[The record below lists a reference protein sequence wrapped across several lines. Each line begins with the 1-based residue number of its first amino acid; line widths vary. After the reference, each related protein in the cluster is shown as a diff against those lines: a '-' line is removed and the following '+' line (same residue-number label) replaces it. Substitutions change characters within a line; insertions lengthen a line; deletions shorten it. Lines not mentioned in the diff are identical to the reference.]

1 MTLQLLLQERF
12 LILEQWSTI
21 KMTDK
26 QPVYILPENVS
37 RTLGRDAQRNN
48 ILAAKIVADI
58 VKTTLGP
65 KGMDKMLVDS
75 TGNIVVTNDGVTIL
89 EEIQLE
95 HPAAKMIAEIAKTQ
109 ENEVGDGTTTV
120 AMLAGKLLENA
131 EKLLD
136 KKIHPTV
143 IIKGYKL
150 AAERAKEFLHE
161 ISSEVDNKHVLK
173 QIAMTAMTGKGAEG
187 NREQLADLIVAA
199 LDQVSNARS
208 IDLSTIKIVK
218 QKGNAIEDSELV
230 HGIVIDKDAANE
242 AMPKK
247 VGNANVLLVDFALEL
262 RSPETETKISVS
274 TPEQLQQFIASE
286 EYALQEMT
294 KKIISSG
301 AKAIFCQK
309 GIDDV
314 AQYYLAKAGIVAYRR
329 VAKSD
334 MEKLAMATSGRIVSS
349 LHEIKEEDL
358 GFAEVVEQI
367 KKSDDTITYVKG
379 CRNPKAVTILLRG
392 STDHVLDEIERAV
405 KDGLGDVAAAVKDG
419 KVVSG
424 GGAVE
429 MELARRLR
437 AFARTLGGREQL
449 AVEEFASAL
458 ESIPETLAENAGLDP
473 ITVMAELKQRHESGN
488 ARDGINLFS
497 NRIED
502 CLAAGI
508 VEPMRV
514 KLQAVSSASEVAT
527 MILRID
533 DVLVASGT
541 KASVMPRNSYDGM
554 E

>member
-1 MTLQLLLQERF
+1 MTE
-12 LILEQWSTI
+12 S
-21 KMTDK
+21 K

-37 RTLGRDAQRNN
+37 RTIGRDAQRNN
-48 ILAAKIVADI
+48 ILAARIVADV

-75 TGNIVVTNDGVTIL
+75 AGNIIVTNDGVTIL

-109 ENEVGDGTTTV
+109 EREVGDGTTTV
-120 AMLAGKLLENA
+120 AMLAGKFLENA

-150 AAERAKEFLHE
+150 AADQAKKILME
-161 ISSEVDNKHVLK
+161 ISVPVDNKNVLK

-187 NREQLADLIVAA
+187 NRDQLAELIVSS
-199 LDQVSNARS
+199 LDQVGSGRTV
-208 IDLSTIKIVK
+208 DLEYVKIVK
-218 QKGNAIEDSELV
+218 EKGDSIESSELV
-230 HGIVIDKDAANE
+230 HGIVIDKDGANE
-242 AMPKK
+242 SMPKT
-247 VGNANVLLVDFALEL
+247 VHNASILLVDFALEL
-262 RSPETETKISVS
+262 RTPEAETRISVS
-274 TPEQLQQFIASE
+274 TPEQLQNFIASE
-286 EYALQEMT
+286 EHALKEMT
-294 KKIISSG
+294 QKIISSG
-301 AKAIFCQK
+301 ARVVFCQK
-309 GIDDV
+309 GIDDL
-314 AQYYLAKAGIVAYRR
+314 AQYYLARAGILAYRR

-334 MEKLAMATSGRIVSS
+334 IEKLSKATSARVVSS
-349 LHEIKEEDL
+349 IQEIKSEDL

-367 KKSDDTITYVKG
+367 KKGEDTMTYVKG
-379 CRNPKAVTILLRG
+379 CKNPRAVTIILRG

-405 KDGLGDVAAAVKDG
+405 KDGMGDVAAAIRDG
-419 KVVSG
+419 RVVSG

-437 AFARTLGGREQL
+437 AFAKTIGGREQL
-449 AVEEFASAL
+449 AVEEFSSAL

-473 ITVMAELKQRHESGN
+473 INIMAELRQRHESGN
-488 ARDGINLFS
+488 AKDGLNLFS

-502 CLAAGI
+502 CLSAGI
-508 VEPMRV
+508 VEPLRV

-533 DVLVASGT
+533 DVLVASGS
-541 KASVMPRNSYDGM
+541 KMNVQSKNPYDGM

>member
-1 MTLQLLLQERF
+1 M
-12 LILEQWSTI
+12 
-21 KMTDK
+21 
-26 QPVYILPENVS
+26 N
-37 RTLGRDAQRNN
+37 
-48 ILAAKIVADI
+48 
-58 VKTTLGP
+58 
-65 KGMDKMLVDS
+65 
-75 TGNIVVTNDGVTIL
+75 
-89 EEIQLE
+89 
-95 HPAAKMIAEIAKTQ
+95 
-109 ENEVGDGTTTV
+109 
-120 AMLAGKLLENA
+120 
-131 EKLLD
+131 
-136 KKIHPTV
+136 
-143 IIKGYKL
+143 
-150 AAERAKEFLHE
+150 
-161 ISSEVDNKHVLK
+161 
-173 QIAMTAMTGKGAEG
+173 
-187 NREQLADLIVAA
+187 
-199 LDQVSNARS
+199 
-208 IDLSTIKIVK
+208 
-218 QKGNAIEDSELV
+218 QKGIAIEDSELV

>member
-1 MTLQLLLQERF
+1 MIALGNVMTE
-12 LILEQWSTI
+12 S
-21 KMTDK
+21 K

-75 TGNIVVTNDGVTIL
+75 AGNIIVTNDGVTIL

-109 ENEVGDGTTTV
+109 EREVGDGTTTV
-120 AMLAGKLLENA
+120 AMLAGKFLENA

-150 AAERAKEFLHE
+150 AADQAKKILLE
-161 ISSEVDNKHVLK
+161 ISVPVDNKQVLK

-187 NREQLADLIVAA
+187 NREQLAELIVSAIEQIGTA
-199 LDQVSNARS
+199 KNV
-208 IDLSTIKIVK
+208 DLSDIKIVK
-218 QKGNAIEDSELV
+218 EKGESIEHSELV
-230 HGIVIDKDAANE
+230 QGIVIDKDAANDS
-242 AMPKK
+242 MPTR
-247 VGNANVLLVDFALEL
+247 VDNAAILLVDFALEL
-262 RSPETETKISVS
+262 KSPETETRISVS
-274 TPEQLQQFIASE
+274 TPEQLQQFVASE
-286 EYALQEMT
+286 EKSLREMT
-294 KKIISSG
+294 QKIILSG
-301 AKAIFCQK
+301 AKVVFCQK
-309 GIDDV
+309 GIDDL
-314 AQYYLAKAGIVAYRR
+314 AQYYLAKTGILAYRR

-334 MEKLAMATSGRIVSS
+334 IEKLARSTSAKIVSS
-349 LHEIKEEDL
+349 LQEIRADDL
-358 GFAEVVEQI
+358 GFASVVEQV
-367 KKSDDTITYVKG
+367 KKGNDTLTYVRG
-379 CRNPKAVTILLRG
+379 CKNPRAVTLILRG
-392 STDHVLDEIERAV
+392 STDHILDEIERAV
-405 KDGLGDVAAAVKDG
+405 KDGMGDVSAAIKDG
-419 KVVSG
+419 RVVSG

-437 AFARTLGGREQL
+437 AFSKTLGGREQL

-458 ESIPETLAENAGLDP
+458 ESIPEALAENAGLDP
-473 ITVMAELKQRHESGN
+473 ITLMTELKQKHEAGN
-488 ARDGINLFS
+488 SRDGLNLFS

-508 VEPMRV
+508 VEPLRV

-533 DVLVASGT
+533 DVLVSSGSRMNVQN
-541 KASVMPRNSYDGM
+541 KNPYEGM
-554 E
+554 D